1 MSEANRRFTDREVA
15 LVLKQASE
23 LEEEHGAGVQGGL
36 SLDELHEIAREVGIS
51 TRAVEQA
58 VATLDRPHAVRAGLA
73 GAPLVRKAVAAVPG
87 RLSDEGIARLVRVVD
102 EHAASAGS
110 VSEALGSVR
119 WTTSDRFR
127 STAVSI
133 TPSDDETAIT
143 VVEKTPPRLR
153 RIFHFL
159 PPAWALMVATP
170 AIGAMQLPGAGS
182 AAAVGAALLLGA
194 GVGRGAWNL
203 LSRRSEARVRELT
216 AAVTA
221 EGQEAVR
228 QGLVL
233 APARPPETS
242 GESA

>member
-1 MSEANRRFTDREVA
+1 MSEEGRRFTDREVA

-23 LEEEHGAGVQGGL
+23 LEEERGVGVQGGL
-36 SLDELHEIAREVGIS
+36 SLDDLHEIAREVGIS
-51 TRAVEQA
+51 TRAIEQA
-58 VATLDRPHAVRAGLA
+58 VAALDRPHAVRAGLA

-87 RLSDEGIARLVRVVD
+87 RLSDEGIAGLVRVID

-133 TPSDDETAIT
+133 TPADDETSIT

-159 PPAWALMVATP
+159 PPAWTLMVAAP
-170 AIGAMQLPGAGS
+170 SVGALQLPGAASVAVLG
-182 AAAVGAALLLGA
+182 AAVLVGA

-221 EGQEAVR
+221 EGQDAVR
-228 QGLVL
+228 RGLV
-233 APARPPETS
+233 ARPVPPTESPDES
-242 GESA
+242 G